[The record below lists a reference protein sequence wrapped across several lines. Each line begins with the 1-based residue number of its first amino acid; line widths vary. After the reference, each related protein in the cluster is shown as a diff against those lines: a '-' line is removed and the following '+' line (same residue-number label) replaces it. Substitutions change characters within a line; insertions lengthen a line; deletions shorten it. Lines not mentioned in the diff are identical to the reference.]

1 MDDPALGTCEF
12 SFVRILGKSF
22 LNEGMEYGCF
32 SDSVNDEFL
41 ELSARVV
48 LKC

>member
-1 MDDPALGTCEF
+1 MDDPALSTCEF
-12 SFVRILGKSF
+12 FLVYILGKSF
-22 LNEGMEYGCF
+22 LNEGVEYGCL
-32 SDSVNDEFL
+32 DDEFL